1 MAILVTIAQGILQ
14 VPPHRAEDG
23 ARFKVAPFEG
33 EMIPHGKASVIGVD
47 LVEIFV
53 SDHRSLLQQNPKK
66 R

>member
-14 VPPHRAEDG
+14 IPPHRAEDG
-23 ARFKVAPFEG
+23 VRFKVAPFER
-33 EMIPHGKASVIGVD
+33 ERIPHGKVPVIGVD